1 MLRLFVQKPVSVA
14 SKQERWAASIQELT
28 TRQGQLSFNAGTPT
42 GRYKPET
49 ERALKK
55 VNTDLA
61 STRRKLAWSRIWWG

>member
-1 MLRLFVQKPVSVA
+1 MLRLFVQKPAGVA
-14 SKQERWAASIQELT
+14 SKQERWSASIQELT
-28 TRQGQLSFNAGTPT
+28 TRQGQLSFNAETPT
-42 GRYKPET
+42 GRYKSET